1 LEYFFNNKMIY
12 YSGRNRKKVII
23 LSVLF
28 VVAFSTFISAEEKP
42 LNIQTTAVR
51 YVFTQ
56 SVERELHPWL
66 QEEVADN
73 WFESNIPKS
82 CHICDNV
89 YRYPTD
95 NGSVLTRG
103 VQNMIN
109 RKRLATILE
118 VEKFLTVIVRQ
129 SGEVLSVEASLHNLE
144 QEAPLWAKVFEWGK
158 PWSLW

>member
-28 VVAFSTFISAEEKP
+28 VAAFSAFISAEEKP

-56 SVERELHPWL
+56 SVERALHPWL

-118 VEKFLTVIVRQ
+118 VEEFLTVIVRQ

-144 QEAPLWAKVFEWGK
+144 QEEPLWAKVFEWSK

>member
-1 LEYFFNNKMIY
+1 MAYLSAKNWKL
-12 YSGRNRKKVII
+12 VL
-23 LSVLF
+23 LSVF
-28 VVAFSTFISAEEKP
+28 CSAFFPLSITAEEQP
-42 LNIQTTAVR
+42 LNQQTTAVH

-56 SVERELHPWL
+56 SVERVLYPWL
-66 QEEVADN
+66 QEEVADT

-103 VQNMIN
+103 IQNMIN

-118 VEKFLTVIVRQ
+118 VEEFLTVIVRQ
-129 SGEVLSVEASLHNLE
+129 AGEVLSVEASLHNLE
-144 QEAPLWAKVFEWGK
+144 QEEPLWAKVFEWGK

>member
-1 LEYFFNNKMIY
+1 MIHF
-12 YSGRNRKKVII
+12 SVKNRKKALI
-23 LSVLF
+23 LTVF
-28 VVAFSTFISAEEKP
+28 FIAAFPAFLSAEEKP

-56 SVERELHPWL
+56 SVERLLHPWL
-66 QEEVADN
+66 QEEVAN
-73 WFESNIPKS
+73 IWFESNIPKS

-95 NGSVLTRG
+95 NGSVVTRG

-118 VEKFLTVIVRQ
+118 VEEFLTVIVRQ
-129 SGEVLSVEASLHNLE
+129 SGEVLSVETSLHNLKQDE
-144 QEAPLWAKVFEWGK
+144 PLWAKVFEWSK
-158 PWSLW
+158 PWSLG

>member
-1 LEYFFNNKMIY
+1 MIQISLNNI
-12 YSGRNRKKVII
+12 KKAVIMT
-23 LSVLF
+23 VLF
-28 VVAFSTFISAEEKP
+28 VATYSPYISAEEEK

-56 SVERELHPWL
+56 SVERLLHPWL
-66 QEEVADN
+66 QEEVSN
-73 WFESNIPKS
+73 TWFENEIPKS

-95 NGSVLTRG
+95 NGSVVTRG

-118 VEKFLTVIVRQ
+118 VEGFLTVIVRQ
-129 SGEVLSVEASLHNLE
+129 SGDVLSIEASLHNLKQDE
-144 QEAPLWAKVFEWGK
+144 PLWAKVFEWSK
-158 PWSLW
+158 PWW

>member
-1 LEYFFNNKMIY
+1 MIY
-12 YSGRNRKKVII
+12 YSGKNRKKVII

-28 VVAFSTFISAEEKP
+28 VAAFSAFISAEEKP
-42 LNIQTTAVR
+42 LNTQTTAVR

-56 SVERELHPWL
+56 SVERGLHPWL

-118 VEKFLTVIVRQ
+118 VEEFLTVIVRQ

>member
-1 LEYFFNNKMIY
+1 ML
-12 YSGRNRKKVII
+12 
-23 LSVLF
+23 LSVICS
-28 VVAFSTFISAEEKP
+28 AFYPLTITGEEKK
-42 LNIQTTAVR
+42 LNQQVTAVH
-51 YVFTQ
+51 YVFTK
-56 SVERELHPWL
+56 SVERVLYPWL

-103 VQNMIN
+103 IQNMIN

-118 VEKFLTVIVRQ
+118 VEEFLTVIVRQ
-129 SGEVLSVEASLHNLE
+129 SGEALSVEASLHCLE
-144 QEAPLWAKVFEWGK
+144 QEEPLWAKVFEWSK